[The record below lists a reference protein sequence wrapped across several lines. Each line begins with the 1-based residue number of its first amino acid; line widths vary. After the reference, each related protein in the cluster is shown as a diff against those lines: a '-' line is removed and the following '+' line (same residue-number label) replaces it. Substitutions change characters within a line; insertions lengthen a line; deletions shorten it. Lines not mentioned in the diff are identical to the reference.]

1 MENNLKMI
9 KSGLEL
15 VVQIF
20 ERIKNAGV
28 KEEHSVGFKLRLK
41 IMNVI
46 CLMIIFTGA
55 VIIPIVNIQGFS
67 SIIFSFLKLTL
78 LFGSV
83 IALNFAGHTRIARV
97 LLILIANAL
106 VFYITC
112 RDLYVEGSRYYF
124 FLLPLGMVILF
135 DITEKVKIIIGIL
148 FALFNYV
155 LVYVYDFSAVIPPVN
170 FSTDT
175 IVVHRYLSFFV
186 YLVLISLMS
195 YFFVNGN
202 RLINNELNNEQR
214 RYNDLERLAGVGN
227 WRLYPGS
234 WQLAVSAGMKS
245 IVRLKKEAADAINMR
260 TFYRSII
267 AADRRKVYDSIKR
280 AITNSELTEVSYRI
294 KAGNSLVYVTSRA
307 VPVKDNSG
315 VTKYVDGTLIDS
327 TRQRE
332 IQSNLAAHLKE
343 KETLLAEMHHRVK
356 NNLAV
361 ISGLIQLQSFKVD
374 DKAREQ
380 FIEIHNKIA
389 TIALIHEKFY
399 QSETLTKINL
409 VNFVQELEKQIIRTF
424 PLKNGT
430 VKTLYRIDDIFL
442 DIQYAIPIA
451 LILNEL
457 ISNSYKH
464 AFRKTEIGKILI
476 KIQKHAHGFILHYRD
491 NGTGFQNYPDFKNPA
506 YQGLTLIHMLVQ
518 SINYQYAYAAE
529 NGFYF
534 SMYPKV

>member
-1 MENNLKMI
+1 MI
-9 KSGLEL
+9 KSGLEIFL
-15 VVQIF
+15 QIY

-28 KEEHSVGFKLRLK
+28 KEEHSVGFKLRIK

-46 CLMIIFTGA
+46 CLMIIITGA
-55 VIIPIVNIQGFS
+55 IIIPIVNIQSFS

-78 LFGSV
+78 LFGSI

-97 LLILIANAL
+97 LLIVIANAL

-135 DITEKVKIIIGIL
+135 DITEKTKIIIGIL
-148 FALFNYV
+148 FALVNYV
-155 LVYVYDFSAVIPPVN
+155 LVYIYDFSTIIPPVD
-170 FSTDT
+170 FSNET
-175 IVVHRYLSFFV
+175 IVIHRYLSFFV

-214 RYNDLERLAGVGN
+214 SYNDLERVAGVGN
-227 WRLYPGS
+227 WRLYPGTG
-234 WQLAVSAGMKS
+234 QLAVSAGMKS
-245 IVRLKKEAADAINMR
+245 IFRLKRDAYNAISMR
-260 TFYRSII
+260 MFYRSII
-267 AADRRKVYDSIKR
+267 AADRRKVYDSIRR
-280 AITNSELTEVSYRI
+280 AITNSELSEVSYRI
-294 KAGNSLVYVTSRA
+294 NASNSLVYVTSRA

-315 VTKYVDGTLIDS
+315 VTKYVDGTLIDI
-327 TRQRE
+327 TRQME
-332 IQSNLAAHLKE
+332 IQSNLARHLKE

-374 DKAREQ
+374 DKAQEQ

-424 PLKNGT
+424 PLKKGT

-464 AFRKTEIGKILI
+464 AFKETENGKILI
-476 KIQKHAHGFILHYRD
+476 KIQKDADWFIVHYRD
-491 NGTGFQNYPDFKNPA
+491 NGTGFENYPDFKNPA
-506 YQGLTLIHMLVQ
+506 NQGLTLIHMLAQ
-518 SINYQYAYAAE
+518 SMNYQYSYSGE

-534 SMYPKV
+534 SMFHKV